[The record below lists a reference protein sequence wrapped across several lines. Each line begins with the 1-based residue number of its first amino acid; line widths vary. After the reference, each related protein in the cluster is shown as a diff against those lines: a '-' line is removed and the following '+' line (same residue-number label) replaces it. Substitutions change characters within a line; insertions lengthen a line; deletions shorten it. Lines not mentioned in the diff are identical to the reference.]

1 MSRAAVATLA
11 ALALLAAPVLANDSS
26 AQLGAG
32 GLVLTRSEGIEMRSE
47 DLYVSADEIRVA
59 YRFANI
65 TGRDITTLVAF
76 PMPDVT
82 GSPYDPV
89 SLPTEDP
96 ENLLD
101 FSTTVDGRPVR
112 ARVEQRVFV
121 GEVEHTAR
129 LRALG
134 VPLAPH
140 LRAAGEAL
148 DRLPPAT
155 RRQLVALGLA
165 EAETYDAGRGMETHL
180 APVWTLRTTYFWEQT
195 FPAGRE
201 LDVRHRYRPATGR
214 SAGTIVGMAG
224 DFGGEAAR
232 LARQYCMDE
241 AFLAGVRR
249 ATARAGYDYPP
260 FTEARVDYIL
270 TTGGNW
276 AGPIGDFRLV
286 VDKGSPENLVS
297 FCAEGVRRI
306 SPTQFEVRHRNY
318 VPRADLS
325 VIILQRVHP
334 EA

>member
-1 MSRAAVATLA
+1 MSRSALAALA
-11 ALALLAAPVLANDSS
+11 ALALLAAPALANDSS
-26 AQLGAG
+26 AQMAAG
-32 GLVLTRSEGIEMRSE
+32 GLVLTRSDGIEMRSE

-65 TGRDITTLVAF
+65 TDRDITTLVAF

-82 GSPYDPV
+82 GSPYEPLSV
-89 SLPTEDP
+89 PTEDP
-96 ENLLD
+96 QNLLG

-121 GEVEHTAR
+121 GDVEHTAR

-140 LRAAGEAL
+140 LPAAGQAL

-155 RRQLVALGLA
+155 RRELVALGLA
-165 EAETYDAGRGMETHL
+165 EVETYDVGQGMETHL
-180 APVWTLRTTYFWEQT
+180 APVWTLRTTYYWEQT

-201 LDVRHRYRPATGR
+201 VAIRHRYRPATGH

-224 DFGGEAAR
+224 DWDGEAAR
-232 LARQYCMDE
+232 MTRQYCMDE
-241 AFLAGVRR
+241 AFLGAVRR
-249 ATARAGYDYPP
+249 VTAQAGYGAPP

-286 VDKGSPENLVS
+286 VDKGAPDNLVS

-306 SPTQFEVRHRNY
+306 SPTQFEVRRRDY
-318 VPRADLS
+318 VPRQDLS
-325 VIILQRVHP
+325 VLILRRVHP
-334 EA
+334 GA